1 MKAGSLRIGAFKTDP
16 QRQAATARV
25 QAWTRERFGLDGAA
39 TVMVTELAC
48 ALPGCPPLETVVA
61 FWPEDGQR
69 RHFKVFKPIAE
80 VVYDDLPYAWLLPAL
95 VDDGG
100 LGLECC

>member
-1 MKAGSLRIGAFKTDP
+1 MLVRTSKDAGQL
-16 QRQAATARV
+16 QATRRV
-25 QAWTRERFGLDGAA
+25 KAWTRKRFGLDRKTAVMAA
-39 TVMVTELAC
+39 QISCGT
-48 ALPGCPPLETVVA
+48 PGCPPIETIVA
-61 FWPEDGQR
+61 FWGGDGTR
-69 RHFKVFKPIAE
+69 YRFKVFKPIAE

>member
-1 MKAGSLRIGAFKTDP
+1 MLVRTSKDDDQL
-16 QRQAATARV
+16 QATRRV
-25 QAWTRERFGLDGAA
+25 KAWTRKRFGFDRKVAVMAA
-39 TVMVTELAC
+39 QISCDT
-48 ALPGCPPLETVVA
+48 PGCPPIETVVA
-61 FWPEDGQR
+61 FWGEDGTR
-69 RHFKVFKPIAE
+69 YRFKVFKPIAE